1 MKNYILDNL
10 PSIWIVLVFILGLT
24 LASGN
29 VKADHK
35 PTTEYDG
42 LQWSQIPVICGTTEA
57 VNEYLVH
64 NEFKLENLSVGKENA
79 SPGGQSVYMVSY
91 FINKERTETMAVI
104 TAPSALESC
113 MLFRSFELMFP
124 GMML

>member
-1 MKNYILDNL
+1 MLKTLKENMLL
-10 PSIWIVLVFILGLT
+10 AFLLVFILIT
-24 LASGN
+24 SVAT
-29 VKADHK
+29 ADHK

-42 LQWSQIPVICGTTEA
+42 LEWSQIPVICGTTEA

-64 NEFKLENLSVGKENA
+64 NEFELENLSVGKENA

-124 GMML
+124 GLML